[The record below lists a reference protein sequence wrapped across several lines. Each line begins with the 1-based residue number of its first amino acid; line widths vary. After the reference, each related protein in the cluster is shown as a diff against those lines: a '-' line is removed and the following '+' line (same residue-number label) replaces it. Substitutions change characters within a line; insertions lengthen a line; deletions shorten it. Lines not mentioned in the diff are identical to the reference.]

1 MRRVSPLLFIA
12 AFDYAPYPGTAGL
25 RFSLS
30 RFCPVLACTHGDSP
44 FHPSTTESPEA
55 THRCH
60 SQYGRALC
68 DLSLPASL
76 HWHIVVR
83 FCVRARTLALSHFGI
98 RVSSGGG
105 TFLTTC
111 CRGGCSSSLDYCM
124 VSRGIICCHGG
135 RQRWGLLPHIYNILK
150 HKVRIRVP

>member
-1 MRRVSPLLFIA
+1 MLRVSEESKPPSVHSSIRLRAIPGHGWTPFF
-12 AFDYAPYPGTAGL
+12 AFAIY
-25 RFSLS
+25 
-30 RFCPVLACTHGDSP
+30 PVLACTHGDSP
-44 FHPSTTESPEA
+44 FHPSTTDRRKRPID
-55 THRCH
+55 TTTRK
-60 SQYGRALC
+60 GNALC

-111 CRGGCSSSLDYCM
+111 CRGGCSSSLDYCL
-124 VSRGIICCHGG
+124 VSRWYYMLSRGGG
-135 RQRWGLLPHIYNILK
+135 REGSACAGTCIK
-150 HKVRIRVP
+150 HE